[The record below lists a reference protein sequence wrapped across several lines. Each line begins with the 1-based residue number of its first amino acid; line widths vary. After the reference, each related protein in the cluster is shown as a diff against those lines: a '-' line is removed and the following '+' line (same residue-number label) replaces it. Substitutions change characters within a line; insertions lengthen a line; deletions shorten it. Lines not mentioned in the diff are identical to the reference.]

1 MSQFHIIKYVLYF
14 SQLPLV
20 FGNKVN
26 ISKSQNVFN
35 KSLKGKSCKDYCK
48 NNDDYDHCYNECK
61 MEKEQPII
69 QIISITCIVLGLM
82 LILFIIWKRKQVLR
96 LFRCVL
102 NRRKIVM
109 ESFLNNAILIKNSNI
124 LLNQLRKVSKM
135 LSQSKNE
142 LIFTQNGKIHK
153 EEDVQIMCK
162 INEEKQFIEIN
173 LLGNDKYGTWSGSG
187 IIIIDF
193 NNQIKIWFVKDYEE
207 QREARISGL
216 WEHLLYQGEF
226 DQEVNVFSGQWHY
239 DGFENDLTYSGT
251 WILKII

>member
-1 MSQFHIIKYVLYF
+1 
-14 SQLPLV
+14 
-20 FGNKVN
+20 
-26 ISKSQNVFN
+26 
-35 KSLKGKSCKDYCK
+35 
-48 NNDDYDHCYNECK
+48 

-82 LILFIIWKRKQVLR
+82 FILFIIWKRKQVLR

-102 NRRKIVM
+102 NRRKIMM

-162 INEEKQFIEIN
+162 INEEKQFIQIN

-187 IIIIDF
+187 IIRSKCFQWII
-193 NNQIKIWFVKDYEE
+193 
-207 QREARISGL
+207 AL
-216 WEHLLYQGEF
+216 
-226 DQEVNVFSGQWHY
+226 
-239 DGFENDLTYSGT
+239 
-251 WILKII
+251 